1 MKILLNY
8 SPASIYWIA
17 TQSEIV
23 TSAISRSIREL
34 LERTSARLPYL
45 IAAILVLLIFWLLTK
60 AFRASFERA
69 TRRSKMDS
77 QLRLLASR
85 LISVSMTITGLLT
98 AISVVVDSFSF
109 GQVIAG
115 LGFSS
120 FIVGFATKDILNNF
134 LSGVLILWQRPFRLG
149 DHLFVGSN
157 QGMVEDIGFRA
168 TSLRKDDGEIIL
180 IPNGEMYSSALT
192 IRGAGKRRRMS
203 LKITVGYDQDVEL
216 AKEIS
221 LAAARGTNGV
231 LSSPE
236 ANVYL
241 TEFTVN
247 GAVITIQFWIDPNEN
262 SPLDV
267 YDRVAIESLRR
278 LKSAGIII
286 YCSNK

>member
-17 TQSEIV
+17 TQSEII

-247 GAVITIQFWIDPNEN
+247 GAIITIQFWIDPNEN

>member
-17 TQSEIV
+17 TQSEII

-157 QGMVEDIGFRA
+157 QGMVENIGFRA

-221 LAAARGTNGV
+221 LAAARGTSGV

>member
-17 TQSEIV
+17 TQSEII

-221 LAAARGTNGV
+221 LAAARGTSGV

-247 GAVITIQFWIDPNEN
+247 GSVITIQFWIDPNEN

>member
-1 MKILLNY
+1 
-8 SPASIYWIA
+8 
-17 TQSEIV
+17 
-23 TSAISRSIREL
+23 
-34 LERTSARLPYL
+34 
-45 IAAILVLLIFWLLTK
+45 
-60 AFRASFERA
+60 
-69 TRRSKMDS
+69 MDS

-85 LISVSMTITGLLT
+85 SISVSMTITGLLT

>member
-1 MKILLNY
+1 MKILLNQTL
-8 SPASIYWIA
+8 SSVYWVA
-17 TQSEIV
+17 AQSEIITAAV
-23 TSAISRSIREL
+23 SRSLREL

-45 IAAILVLLIFWLLTK
+45 IAGLLVLVIFWLLTK
-60 AFRASFERA
+60 LFRAIFDRA
-69 TRRSKMDS
+69 TRRSKMDG

-85 LISVSMTITGLLT
+85 LISVVMTVTGILT
-98 AISVVVDSFSF
+98 ALSVVVDSFSF

-149 DHLFVGSN
+149 DQLFVGAN
-157 QGMVEDIGFRA
+157 QGKVEDIGLRA

-203 LKITVGYDQDVEL
+203 LNLTVGYDQDLEG
-216 AKEIS
+216 AKS
-221 LAAARGTNGV
+221 LVLAAARETDGV
-231 LSSPE
+231 LESPE
-236 ANVYL
+236 ANVFV
-241 TEFTVN
+241 TEFTTN
-247 GAVITIQFWIDPNEN
+247 GALLTLRFWIDTNEN

-267 YDRVAIESLRR
+267 YDRVALECLRR
-278 LKSAGIII
+278 LRSAGVDL
-286 YCSNK
+286 YCSNT

>member
-17 TQSEIV
+17 TQSEII

>member
-8 SPASIYWIA
+8 SPALIYWVA
-17 TQSEIV
+17 TQSEII

>member
-1 MKILLNY
+1 
-8 SPASIYWIA
+8 
-17 TQSEIV
+17 
-23 TSAISRSIREL
+23 
-34 LERTSARLPYL
+34 
-45 IAAILVLLIFWLLTK
+45 
-60 AFRASFERA
+60 
-69 TRRSKMDS
+69 MDS

-221 LAAARGTNGV
+221 LAAARGTSGV

-247 GAVITIQFWIDPNEN
+247 GSVITIQFWIDPNEN